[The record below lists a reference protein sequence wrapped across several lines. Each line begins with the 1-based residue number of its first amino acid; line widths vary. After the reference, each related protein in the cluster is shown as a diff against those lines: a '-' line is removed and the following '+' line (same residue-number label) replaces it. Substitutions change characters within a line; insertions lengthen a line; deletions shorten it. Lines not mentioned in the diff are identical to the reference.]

1 MNNLELQACRKMLFL
16 DVMEAATYIGD
27 VGPRTWRYYESGRSS
42 VPERVLLK
50 IDALLHRRAD
60 VLEQL
65 RAEAVDH
72 RKKGDGRL
80 VIPYH
85 PTYEQFERETGVPDR
100 LEWHIDMSVKSALY
114 LEDMVTFY

>member
-16 DVMEAATYIGD
+16 DVVDAAKHIGGVEA
-27 VGPRTWRYYESGRSS
+27 RTWRYYESGRSS
-42 VPERVLLK
+42 IPERVLLK
-50 IDALLHRRAD
+50 IDALLQRRAD
-60 VLEQL
+60 VLEQM
-65 RAEAVDH
+65 RAEAVEY

-80 VIPYH
+80 VTPYH
-85 PTYEQFERETGVPDR
+85 PTFEQFEQDTGVPDQ